1 MELIITE
8 SIVAVNAMATLP
20 SPKALT
26 LAAGAWSRIL
36 SPIPTDELESTYQK
50 AMQIRGDKGITFP
63 LGAPEIVAAWKEQ
76 RRPDIL
82 TSSEAWALVV
92 AEVHR
97 VHYDGKPVFQDPL
110 VAKVVKQL
118 GWNFLCMN
126 ETAATRFEWAWK
138 EEANAY
144 AEKLDL
150 DPNYQ
155 LPDSLSNKLLA
166 ANAAKLLE
174 DCDVTDTE
182 KQNIGKVMN
191 YLGLGK

>member
-1 MELIITE
+1 MGEALDLAAKTWDSLLSMIPDAELE
-8 SIVAVNAMATLP
+8 P
-20 SPKALT
+20 SLMLT
-26 LAAGAWSRIL
+26 LSMRQDR
-36 SPIPTDELESTYQK
+36 SS
-50 AMQIRGDKGITFP
+50 TFP
-63 LGAPEIVAAWKEQ
+63 VSVSEILNAWKAQ
-76 RRPDIL
+76 RKPNIL

-97 VHYDGKPVFQDPL
+97 VHYDGKPVFDDPL

-118 GWNFLCMN
+118 GWHFLCMN

-166 ANAAKLLE
+166 ANAKKMLA
-174 DCDVTDTE
+174 DGDVTDTE
-182 KQNIGKVMN
+182 KQGISKVMDYLGIGK
-191 YLGLGK
+191 